1 MGSHFA
7 EADTADEKAIG
18 HGSTR
23 RRSVRYSNVRSAP
36 DPKQDPQLLRVPL
49 MARSSDLALQVD
61 EQ

>member
-7 EADTADEKAIG
+7 EADTADAQAIG
-18 HGSTR
+18 DGATR

-36 DPKQDPQLLRVPL
+36 NPKQDPQLLRVPL
-49 MARSSDLALQVD
+49 VARATNLALQVD